1 MKFRLLTLFSV
12 ILALVIKTYS
22 LNAKD
27 GVIDDEEIELL
38 AQWELIN
45 RDDSLRHAQHIELLA
60 EELAQSNRITE
71 AYTGVGALIPCDT
84 YQRYKRLKRAAN
96 ADELNRLM
104 LHKSP
109 IIRVYAHRALVE
121 RSLSPNPDMMTQIA
135 GDSTEVL
142 WLNGDLLVH
151 TTVMDMV
158 SENLFMPIAQ
168 QDSLLAESI
177 PVPEVLQEPQY

>member
-45 RDDSLRHAQHIELLA
+45 RDDSLRHAQHIDLLA
-60 EELAQSNRITE
+60 EELAKSNQITE
-71 AYTGVGALIPCDT
+71 AFTGAGALIPCHT
-84 YQRYKRLKRAAN
+84 YQQYKRLKKAAN

-109 IIRVYAHRALVE
+109 VIRVYAHRALIE
-121 RSLSPNPDMMTQIA
+121 QSLSPNPERVTQIA
-135 GDSTEVL
+135 NDSTEVL

-158 SENLFMPIAQ
+158 SENLFIPMKV
-168 QDSLLAESI
+168 QDSLLAESTPI
-177 PVPEVLQEPQY
+177 PGILQEIHN